1 MQLKEMDKEHK
12 KQLNIQRD
20 DYESTIKRHLAFI
33 DQLIDDKKVLTR
45 RCEEL
50 VVKLK
55 DVDQKYSTKMK
66 QITEKLVFLLWN
78 QFLLL
83 EVCNLIYM
91 WSIADS
97 DRSKWLKSLL

>member
-50 VVKLK
+50 VGKLK
-55 DVDQKYSTKMK
+55 DIDQKYSSKMK
-66 QITEKLVFLLWN
+66 QITEK
-78 QFLLL
+78 
-83 EVCNLIYM
+83 
-91 WSIADS
+91 
-97 DRSKWLKSLL
+97 

>member
-66 QITEKLVFLLWN
+66 QITEKLVFLL
-78 QFLLL
+78 
-83 EVCNLIYM
+83 
-91 WSIADS
+91 
-97 DRSKWLKSLL
+97 